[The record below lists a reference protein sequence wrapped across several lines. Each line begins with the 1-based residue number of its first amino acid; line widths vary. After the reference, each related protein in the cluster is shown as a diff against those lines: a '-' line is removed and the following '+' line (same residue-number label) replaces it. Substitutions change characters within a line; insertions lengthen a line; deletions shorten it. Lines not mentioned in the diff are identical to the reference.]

1 MKKSADDITIFI
13 SVTINRFTINRKMLI
28 QITNIFENKFFN
40 KVLKDLQNKVCNKK
54 NASKSGID
62 LKTG

>member
-28 QITNIFENKFFN
+28 LITNICENKFFN
-40 KVLKDLQNKVCNKK
+40 KVLKDLQNKVCKK